1 MISIFE
7 YEKSQLISIA
17 ILELIFF
24 FPLKCKILSRD
35 LASCHAALLLYLVVG
50 SVWEDAG
57 GKGIAGW
64 VRTPFASPSFM
75 TKK

>member
-24 FPLKCKILSRD
+24 FPS
-35 LASCHAALLLYLVVG
+35 
-50 SVWEDAG
+50 SV
-57 GKGIAGW
+57 K
-64 VRTPFASPSFM
+64 F
-75 TKK
+75 